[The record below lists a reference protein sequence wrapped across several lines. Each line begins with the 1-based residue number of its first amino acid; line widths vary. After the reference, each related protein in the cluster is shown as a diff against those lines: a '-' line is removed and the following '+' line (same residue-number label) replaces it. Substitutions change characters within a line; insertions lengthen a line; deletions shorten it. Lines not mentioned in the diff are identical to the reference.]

1 MIVGDGRDS
10 NQRAIYMTGGT
21 LELNG
26 GYICNFD
33 ASHTY
38 GCGAAVWSSGGT
50 IALTNTVIAAN
61 KASNGGAIAVKGATL
76 NIGGGAIAGNIASG
90 TKNEGRLIP
99 NKTAHG
105 SLRELFL
112 F

>member
-1 MIVGDGRDS
+1 MIVGDGRGS

-26 GYICNFD
+26 GIICNFD

-38 GCGAAVWSSGGT
+38 G
-50 IALTNTVIAAN
+50 
-61 KASNGGAIAVKGATL
+61 GAIAVKGVTL